1 MKTNIDDFDSHLNS
15 LQKGFLHVL
24 ELNQNAEHCVRLEFQ
39 QQLESKD
46 KIITD
51 LQQRCRCKICGT
63 RYTINSKSHE
73 YPEEVRELAI
83 KMYYSGVSGRG
94 VGKALGMSKSNVYN
108 WIKKTEKLGK
118 D

>member
-51 LQQRCRCKICGT
+51 LQHRVNIAELSLKTATDITNDLNDSLEVKI
-63 RYTINSKSHE
+63 K
-73 YPEEVRELAI
+73 I
-83 KMYYSGVSGRG
+83 KT
-94 VGKALGMSKSNVYN
+94 NT
-108 WIKKTEKLGK
+108 KTTATL
-118 D
+118 